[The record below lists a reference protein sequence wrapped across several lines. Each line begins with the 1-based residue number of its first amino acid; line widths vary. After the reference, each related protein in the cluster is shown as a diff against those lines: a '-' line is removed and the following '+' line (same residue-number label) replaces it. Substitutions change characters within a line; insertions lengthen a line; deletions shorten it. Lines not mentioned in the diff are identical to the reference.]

1 MKDFNNELLYLL
13 KAKTKCIW
21 IKTYEEQ
28 KAINDIK
35 NIVLEAFPGM
45 NLYTWT
51 FFEGMQKQPLTKHEK
66 KADPVK
72 ISPEQLLDN
81 IQKNQTEGRKIKN
94 TKGEVETIDKNEN
107 LYIIKDFH
115 LINDSKILIRGIR
128 DVKERSADE
137 MISYNPII
145 VISPVVDIPLEH
157 EKLFTIV
164 DYALPSETQISAII
178 NAFAKKLATKSEYT
192 VPSKLTIDSCIKLA
206 NGLTLEEVKNYCARS
221 IAQYNTLNETMFYQA
236 RLDLIKKTGILEY
249 MEPHYEMG
257 DMGGNA
263 SFKEWVSEVKETFTP
278 EAEAFGVEKSK
289 GFLGL
294 GVPGT
299 AKTLSAEMIAS
310 ELHLPLLKF
319 NMSSVMHSHVG
330 QSEKNMHNAISI
342 VKSCSPCVLLIDEAE
357 KTLSGTGSSNKTDGG
372 TLMRVVGQL
381 LEFLS
386 SDDSKEVFTIMTSN
400 DVTQLPPEL
409 TRSGRLDVLW
419 YFGLPTEE
427 ERLEIFKIH
436 FSKKPVKVND
446 NVLEYAASITENF
459 TGAEIKECVKV
470 AIRKAFYR
478 YRIDGN
484 SNITAE
490 DVAIAKEE
498 IIPVY
503 DSSREKINALEIY
516 AKTRAR
522 HANKVDEVPLDYDSS
537 TNDGILN
544 MDEINGMI

>member
-1 MKDFNNELLYLL
+1 MDNFNAELLCLL

-35 NIVLEAFPGM
+35 NLMLENFPGM
-45 NLYTWT
+45 NLFTWS

-66 KADPVK
+66 KSEAQK
-72 ISPEQLLDN
+72 ISPEQLLDA
-81 IQKNQTEGRKIKN
+81 IQENQLKGRKVKN
-94 TKGEVETIDKNEN
+94 PQGSIEVIDKDEN
-107 LYIIKDFH
+107 IYVIKDFH
-115 LINDSKILIRGIR
+115 LINDSKLLIRGVR

-137 MISYNPII
+137 MVSYNPII
-145 VISPVVDIPLEH
+145 VISPIVDVPLEH
-157 EKLFTIV
+157 EKLFTII
-164 DYALPSETQISAII
+164 DYDLPTESQISAII
-178 NAFAKKLATKSEYT
+178 NAFAKKLSTKSEYT

-206 NGLTLEEVKNYCARS
+206 NGLTLDEVKNYCARS
-221 IAQYNTLNETMFYQA
+221 IAKYNTLNETMFYQA

-263 SFKEWVSEVKETFTP
+263 AFKDWVSEIKETFTP

-330 QSEKNMHNAISI
+330 QSEKNMQNAISI

-436 FSKKPVKVND
+436 FSKKPVKVDD
-446 NVLEYAASITENF
+446 NVIEYAAAITDTF

-478 YRIDGN
+478 YKIDGN
-484 SNITAE
+484 ANITA
-490 DVAIAKEE
+490 DDIAAAKEE

-503 DSSREKINALEIY
+503 DSSREKINALEVY

-522 HANKVDEVPLDYDSS
+522 HANQVNEVPVDDETSA
-537 TNDGILN
+537 NDGILN
-544 MDEINGMI
+544 MDEINGMM